1 MFAVAARYALG
12 WRLRLAEELTV
23 VRDAAIVDRKA
34 LAADQALAHAAP
46 QHALE
51 DVAEGVALAEATV
64 AVLGEG
70 RVVWHRRI

>member
-1 MFAVAARYALG
+1 VLSPRISTVAPRADSR
-12 WRLRLAEELTV
+12 RS
-23 VRDAAIVDRKA
+23 KA